1 MHLDQLRYLILI
13 DKLGSIHKAAELAH
27 ISHQALN
34 KSMKSLEAELD
45 CALFSYHA
53 RGVALTEKGLML
65 ADTAED
71 VVKRMDDVIA
81 KLHQNEPISQPKTE
95 ELTIFYSP
103 AISNL
108 NISYITQIF
117 VESNPNVQMTLIEE
131 ETDQIKKIIFD
142 YQEPALG
149 LIAAIEPVQAVP
161 NQKIL
166 QFYQD
171 KLYAVVSLGH
181 PLAKQKSVSLRTLL
195 KYPLAIYQSN
205 YYIANPLKKFLDTC
219 GTPIYQVITNN
230 TQIYRNAISN
240 QHCVAFINKAA
251 RKKHTAFQT
260 IADEIVYLPITNI
273 PPIIMEAIMT
283 EDYLACHETSIK
295 KLLSLC
301 HALC

>member
-53 RGVALTEKGLML
+53 RGVALTEKGRML

-71 VVKRMDDVIA
+71 VVKRMDDVVA
-81 KLHQNEPISQPKTE
+81 KIHQNEPVAQPKTE

-108 NISYITQIF
+108 NISYITQVF
-117 VESNPNVQMTLIEE
+117 MESSPHVQITLIEE
-131 ETDQIKKIIFD
+131 ETDQIKEIIFD
-142 YQEPALG
+142 HQEPALG
-149 LIAAIEPVQAVP
+149 LIATIEPIHAGDR
-161 NQKIL
+161 QKVL
-166 QFYQD
+166 QIYQD
-171 KLYAVVSLGH
+171 KLYAVVSLDH

-205 YYIANPLKKFLDTC
+205 YYIANPLKKYLGEF

-230 TQIYRNAISN
+230 TSIYRNAIIN
-240 QHCVAFINKAA
+240 QHCVAFINKVA

-260 IADEIVYLPITNI
+260 IADEIVYLPITNT
-273 PPIIMEAIMT
+273 PPVVMDAIMT
-283 EDYLACHETSIK
+283 EDYLACHEASLK
-295 KLLSLC
+295 KLLSLYR
-301 HALC
+301 ALC